1 MNTQSTP
8 NNKNHYKS
16 VLISGASTGIGRA
29 CALELDRK
37 GWRVFAGYR
46 KDADAESLKQDAS
59 EHLVPVRLD
68 VTDSESIAESVSL
81 VKGAIGEYGLDAL
94 MNNAGVA
101 VGGPVEFIT
110 RDQWRQQFEI
120 NVFGAVE
127 LTQLCLPM
135 LRITKGR
142 IVNIS
147 SIAGRSSMPF
157 TAPYCSSKYALEAL
171 SDSLRLE
178 LRPWGIQTILIEPGA
193 IETPI
198 WGKATE
204 QTQKMEVEVD
214 SPAMS
219 LYGNALKQ
227 FNQVLVIA
235 SKRAAPVDLVVQAVK
250 KALED
255 DPPRDRYVV
264 GNDAKL
270 RLFLK
275 LFPTRFQ
282 DWVLAKNIGL
292 DE

>member
-1 MNTQSTP
+1 MKIQP
-8 NNKNHYKS
+8 PKS

-46 KDADAESLKQDAS
+46 KDADAESLKRDAS

-94 MNNAGVA
+94 INNAGVA
-101 VGGPVEFIT
+101 VGGPVEFVS

-120 NVFGAVE
+120 NFFGAVE

-135 LRITKGR
+135 LRISKGR

-147 SIAGRSSMPF
+147 SIAGRSSMAF
-157 TAPYCSSKYALEAL
+157 TSPYCASKYAMEAF

-178 LRPWGIQTILIEPGA
+178 LVKWGIRTVLVEPGC
-193 IETPI
+193 IKTPI
-198 WGKATE
+198 WDKAEQQKQNAE
-204 QTQKMEVEVD
+204 QTMPDE
-214 SPAMS
+214 ALT
-219 LYGNALKQ
+219 LYGAALKN
-227 FNQVLVIA
+227 FNKLLEQA
-235 SKRAAPVDLVVQAVK
+235 AKGAAPVEFVVQAVWK
-250 KALED
+250 GLNDE
-255 DPPRDRYVV
+255 PPRDRYVV
-264 GNDAKL
+264 GTDARM
-270 RLFLK
+270 RLILK

-282 DWVLAKNIGL
+282 DWVLVKKVGL
-292 DE
+292 DA

>member
-1 MNTQSTP
+1 MKIQP
-8 NNKNHYKS
+8 PKS

-29 CALELDRK
+29 SALYLDK
-37 GWRVFAGYR
+37 IGWRVFAGYR
-46 KDADAESLKQDAS
+46 KEADAESLKLDAS
-59 EHLVPVRLD
+59 EHLVPIQLD
-68 VTDSESIAESVSL
+68 VTDSESIARSIAL

-120 NVFGAVE
+120 NFFGAVE
-127 LTQLCLPM
+127 LTQHCLPL
-135 LRITKGR
+135 LRMTKGR

-157 TAPYCSSKYALEAL
+157 TAPYCASKYALEAL

-178 LRPWGIQTILIEPGA
+178 LRQWDIQTILIEPGA

-204 QTQKMEVEVD
+204 QTQKMEVD
-214 SPAMS
+214 SGSPAMKI
-219 LYGNALKQ
+219 YGKALNQ
-227 FNQVLVIA
+227 FNQVLVNA
-235 SKRAAPVDLVVQAVK
+235 AKRAAPVDLVVQSVR

-255 DPPRDRYVV
+255 EPPRDRYVV
-264 GNDAKL
+264 GQDARM
-270 RLFLK
+270 RLILK

-292 DE
+292 DA